1 MSRLVHKRPQSK
13 PRVPIT
19 PEIKAQVIELLAT
32 TSQQQVA
39 RRLGISQ
46 AAVSRIARRWSASGS
61 IDITQSE
68 KEAA

>member
-13 PRVPIT
+13 RRVSIT
-19 PEIKAQVIELLAT
+19 PEIKAQVIALLAT

-46 AAVSRIARRWSASGS
+46 AAVSRIARSWRASGS

>member
-13 PRVPIT
+13 RRVSIT

-46 AAVSRIARRWSASGS
+46 AAVSRIARSWRASGS